1 MLLVALAGK
10 ARVGKDT
17 IGQHLCAEYGFQRYY
32 FAKPLKDMLGALGFP
47 EIEYQTPEEKEAEI
61 PELGRS
67 YRHLAQTLGTEWGRY
82 KVHNEIWVKLAERA
96 WKALQ
101 DDVAYTREMG
111 ADYLVRACPGMVIT
125 DCRFGNEAGWVRQA
139 GGVVIHVIGNGQF
152 GMSDAARA
160 HESEA
165 GLPFYEGDK
174 LLFNHYDRP
183 TDETMRAL
191 RASVDALINGLL
203 VERGMA

>member
-17 IGQHLCAEYGFQRYY
+17 VGSHLAREYGFQRYY

-47 EIEYQTPEEKEAEI
+47 EENYQTTEQKEAEI

-82 KVHNEIWVKLAERA
+82 KVHNEIWVKMAARA
-96 WKALQ
+96 WRILQ
-101 DDVAYTREMG
+101 EEVAYDATVG
-111 ADYLVRACPGMVIT
+111 DGFVRHTCPGMVVT
-125 DCRFGNEAGWVRQA
+125 DCRFGNEAAWVREA
-139 GGVVIHVIGNGQF
+139 GGVVIHVIGNGQM
-152 GMSDAARA
+152 GMSEAAKA

-165 GLPFYEGDK
+165 GLPFHEGDK

-183 TDETMRAL
+183 TNETMRAL

-203 VERGMA
+203 VERGML